1 MTKVVEV
8 LDALM
13 GSGKTHAIIEYMSKH
28 QDKPWLYISP
38 MLEEVDSRVPDRA
51 EELNF
56 EFFVPIQSEV
66 MTKSESCLKAL
77 QQGMN
82 VCCTHNL
89 MYKFTKQHL
98 EAIKEH
104 GYNVVSD
111 EELNLIN
118 GYNLKKSDVDFLISN
133 NLLDVDEESGQ
144 VVFLDETMSL
154 DAKYGDVKARAD
166 LGMLYAAK
174 RSSKFMV
181 VQLSPKI
188 IDCSERFILLT
199 YNYKDSLMQTFLD
212 MHKYQ
217 YKKFDEVKLFK
228 TDEEIKKDLI
238 ERIEFVETPSTKK
251 IQSKYS
257 LSKSWWV
264 AATKEQRL
272 EVSRAVR
279 SVLRDSGLKREL
291 MFYTAPKDY
300 VTASKGFETRYI
312 GAEPQTD
319 KQGNTLEHTRTFIA
333 CNARS
338 TNKYADK
345 QLAVQAYN
353 LFPNQSVK
361 AFLQGQG
368 YVVQDD
374 VFALNM
380 MLQWLFRGCIR
391 NKGETKLKVAFLSKR
406 MSVLFK
412 EWLMKNQH

>member
-319 KQGNTLEHTRTFIA
+319 KQCNTLEHTRTFIA

-391 NKGETKLKVAFLSKR
+391 NKGDVKLRVAFLSKR
-406 MSVLFK
+406 MSILFK
-412 EWLMKNQH
+412 EWLMKNQN